1 MISSSSPQFGKTLD
15 FLRSWVGLR
24 WVFRRVICDDL
35 CSWNLSIYR
44 YFHMSVCQSASCLWI
59 CSRTIQTNINNL
71 KQTVFLFL
79 SASLSAFLSVCLC
92 VSSLFLSAFMTHR
105 VSVQPSVVLS
115 TCVPFI
121 SAYFTSAIL
130 RITPQTT
137 SNAWVSASVCHLQ
150 LPECPKERRWAKG
163 RAWADWG
170 KRWARCRWLWTR
182 LWSPWRRFYSL
193 FARVAKVSV
202 LAATGKHKIQFLL
215 VIKADMQ
222 NVGKREVPVLRS
234 RVNV

>member
-1 MISSSSPQFGKTLD
+1 
-15 FLRSWVGLR
+15 
-24 WVFRRVICDDL
+24 
-35 CSWNLSIYR
+35 
-44 YFHMSVCQSASCLWI
+44 
-59 CSRTIQTNINNL
+59 
-71 KQTVFLFL
+71 
-79 SASLSAFLSVCLC
+79 
-92 VSSLFLSAFMTHR
+92 MTHR

-215 VIKADMQ
+215 VIKADMP
-222 NVGKREVPVLRS
+222 NVGKREAPVLRS
-234 RVNV
+234 RKILQYDEWRKGIRTYKICLNRLFQIISTLNILKIHFFFHKFTI